1 MKKKKGKRTKRS
13 LKIPK
18 RYSEAVNRRTD
29 NTMTKEKGQ
38 KDKENL
44 KGTKKV
50 IRSRKQKK
58 NRQYND
64 KRKRAK
70 GQREA

>member
-38 KDKENL
+38 KDKEKL
-44 KGTKKV
+44 EDTKEV
-50 IRSRKQKK
+50 IRSRK
-58 NRQYND
+58 
-64 KRKRAK
+64 
-70 GQREA
+70 

>member
-1 MKKKKGKRTKRS
+1 MKNKKGKRTKRS

-29 NTMTKEKGQ
+29 NTMTNEKGQ

-50 IRSRKQKK
+50 IRSRK
-58 NRQYND
+58 
-64 KRKRAK
+64 
-70 GQREA
+70 